1 MTTDD
6 LLFAPDELPAD
17 HRSGY
22 VAVIGRPNVG
32 KSTLMN
38 ALLGQ
43 KIAIVSEKPQTTR
56 NRLLGI
62 LTRDD
67 AQLIFLDTPGVHR
80 PHNMLGQYMVEQA
93 RSAIPDAD
101 VVCLLVDVSMPPSR
115 GDAAVAEMI
124 KAAGTP
130 ALLILNKVDLANPRE
145 LESNAQAYRALGP
158 FAGDIAISALHGD
171 GLDQLLATMIAM
183 MPLGPRYFP
192 EGQVTEQYERF
203 IAGELIREQVLNNLR
218 QEVPHAVA
226 VVVEQF
232 KERDDGTV
240 YVEANIYVEKD
251 TQKGIIIGRGGSMLK
266 LIGQAARVEIEE
278 LVQGKVYLEL
288 WVKVLKDWRKKEYLL
303 RRLGYRMPKS

>member
-1 MTTDD
+1 MTSDN
-6 LLFAPDELPAD
+6 LLFALDELPAD
-17 HRSGY
+17 HRSGF

-62 LTRDD
+62 FTRDD
-67 AQLIFLDTPGVHR
+67 AQLIFMDTPGIYR
-80 PHNMLGQYMVEQA
+80 PHNKLGEYMVELA

-101 VVCLLVDVSMPPSR
+101 LVCFLADASVSPSR
-115 GDAAVAEMI
+115 GDVAIAEMT
-124 KAAGTP
+124 KASGRPT
-130 ALLILNKVDLANPRE
+130 LLVSNKIDLASPGE
-145 LESNAQAYRALGP
+145 LEANAEAYRALGP
-158 FAGDIAISALHGD
+158 FAGDIAISALHGA
-171 GLDQLLATMIAM
+171 GLDELLATMISM

-232 KERDDGTV
+232 KERDDGSV
-240 YVEANIYVEKD
+240 YIEANIFVEKD
-251 TQKGIIIGRGGSMLK
+251 SQKGIIIGRGGGMLK
-266 LIGQAARVEIEE
+266 RIGQAARAEIED
-278 LVQGKVYLEL
+278 LVEGKVYLDL
-288 WVKVLKDWRKKEYLL
+288 WVKVLKNWRKKEHLL
-303 RRLGYRMPKS
+303 RRLGYRMPK